1 MSYTSTQP
9 YFADFIQSFRPSA
22 FEHVIQ
28 QGTFHTTTT
37 RGRPKSNEFED
48 EVIAECERLLLNEN
62 YNCTTR
68 KRTNTYSY
76 THVKNCAAIVMNREY
91 WNQDTGSF
99 VKKWQLNR
107 TTNKLR
113 FTNKW
118 VFGVLRRHSNK
129 TSLGSHSY
137 SPYDVAS
144 VDSQDNDVSTS
155 INFSSSSS
163 VSSDFHVHDLNQYP
177 AAVTQT
183 STPYTLCCHEIDNSL
198 LSTSSSNFYLDDDL
212 FDFDFDWEF

>member
-1 MSYTSTQP
+1 MSTTKTQP
-9 YFADFIQSFRPSA
+9 IFADFIQSFRPSI
-22 FEHVIQ
+22 FEHTIQ
-28 QGTFHTTTT
+28 QRTFPTATK

-62 YNCTTR
+62 TNCTMR

-76 THVKNCAAIVMNREY
+76 THVKNCAAIVMDREY
-91 WNQDTGSF
+91 WNEDTGSF

-137 SPYDVAS
+137 SPYDVES
-144 VDSQDNDVSTS
+144 VDSQDNDVSISTH
-155 INFSSSSS
+155 FSSSSS
-163 VSSDFHVHDLNQYP
+163 VSSDHSDFHDLDLNQYP
-177 AAVTQT
+177 DVV
-183 STPYTLCCHEIDNSL
+183 SHEIDNSW
-198 LSTSSSNFYLDDDL
+198 LSAGTSNFCLDDDL
-212 FDFDFDWEF
+212 FDFDFDWEL